1 MSTTADLVSA
11 LKHELKTAH
20 MTYADLAAA
29 MGMAESSVK
38 RMLSK
43 GDMPLSRIDAICR
56 ALKLDFA
63 DLARRVADAQPL
75 LAQLT
80 QERAGLAP
88 LEPNEQTQ
96 EFMSQALRALSD
108 AQFYPAALVFELKD
122 FQQVQASVFEVAR
135 APGKNIV
142 YLGCAF
148 LILGIF
154 AMLYIRERRIWVW
167 LSPRESQSGEAG
179 HQSHATMALS
189 SNRKTMD
196 GDAEFAEISEKLIGV
211 RPDGST
217 A

>member
-1 MSTTADLVSA
+1 M
-11 LKHELKTAH
+11 
-20 MTYADLAAA
+20 
-29 MGMAESSVK
+29 
-38 RMLSK
+38 
-43 GDMPLSRIDAICR
+43 
-56 ALKLDFA
+56 
-63 DLARRVADAQPL
+63 
-75 LAQLT
+75 
-80 QERAGLAP
+80 
-88 LEPNEQTQ
+88 
-96 EFMSQALRALSD
+96 
-108 AQFYPAALVFELKD
+108 KD

-217 A
+217 V